1 MWEELEVTR
10 QLGFGPEVKR
20 RIMLG
25 TYSLSS
31 GYYDEYYLKAQ
42 KVRTVIINE
51 FEETFKK
58 YDLLV
63 TPTSPTTAFGVG
75 ERTDNPLQ
83 MYLSDVCTVPVNI
96 AGLPAI
102 SVPCGFSDG
111 LPIGLQ
117 IIGPKFGEQNILNL
131 AYAFEKSTEWHKYNP
146 RIE

>member
-1 MWEELEVTR
+1 M
-10 QLGFGPEVKR
+10 
-20 RIMLG
+20 
-25 TYSLSS
+25 
-31 GYYDEYYLKAQ
+31 
-42 KVRTVIINE
+42 
-51 FEETFKK
+51 
-58 YDLLV
+58 
-63 TPTSPTTAFGVG
+63 G

-131 AYAFEKSTEWHKYNP
+131 AYAFEQNTEWHKYSP

>member
-1 MWEELEVTR
+1 
-10 QLGFGPEVKR
+10 
-20 RIMLG
+20 
-25 TYSLSS
+25 
-31 GYYDEYYLKAQ
+31 
-42 KVRTVIINE
+42 
-51 FEETFKK
+51 
-58 YDLLV
+58 
-63 TPTSPTTAFGVG
+63 
-75 ERTDNPLQ
+75 